1 MANEFV
7 VKNGLIVSSG
17 SVFVTGSVTVT
28 SNISASSAQFT
39 SVTGSSFTGSF
50 VGDGSQL
57 TNLPAADLSSATLQT
72 VDGNNIP
79 NRSIADVFTQLA
91 VNGYIDL
98 DFND

>member
-17 SVFVTGSVTVT
+17 SVKVTGSVTVT

-50 VGDGSQL
+50 SGDGSGL
-57 TNLPAADLSSATLQT
+57 TNLQFDLSSATLQN
-72 VDGNNIP
+72 VDGANMP

-91 VNGYIDL
+91 VGGYIDL

>member
-17 SVFVTGSVTVT
+17 SVSITGSVTIT
-28 SNISASSAQFT
+28 SNISSSTAEFT

-50 VGDGSQL
+50 VGDGSGL
-57 TNLPAADLSSATLQT
+57 TNINFDLSTATLET
-72 VDGNNIP
+72 IDGNNLS

-91 VNGYIDL
+91 INGYIDL

>member
-17 SVFVTGSVTVT
+17 SVSITGSVTIT
-28 SNISASSAQFT
+28 SNISSSTAEFT

-72 VDGNNIP
+72 VDGNNLP

-91 VNGYIDL
+91 INGYIDL

>member
-17 SVFVTGSVTVT
+17 SVKVTGSVTVT
-28 SNISASSAQFT
+28 SIISASSAEFT

-57 TNLPAADLSSATLQT
+57 VNLPPADLSSATLET

-91 VNGYIDL
+91 INGYIDL